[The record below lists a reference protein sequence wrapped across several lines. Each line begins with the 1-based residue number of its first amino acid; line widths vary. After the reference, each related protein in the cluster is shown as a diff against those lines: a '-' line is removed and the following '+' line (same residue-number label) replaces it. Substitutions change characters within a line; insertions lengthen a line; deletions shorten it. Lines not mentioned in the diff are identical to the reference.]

1 MMNANFCLRLKL
13 DNWTPADMKAAT
25 STQFASKQAAKAA
38 NKNCHLPSDL
48 SLSLSL
54 QFFYF
59 PKVVLPLFR
68 LRIQF
73 EE

>member
-1 MMNANFCLRLKL
+1 MNTNFCLRLKP
-13 DNWTPADMKAAT
+13 DNWMPADMKAAT
-25 STQFASKQAAKAA
+25 STQFASKLAAKAA
-38 NKNCHLPSDL
+38 NKNCHLPSD
-48 SLSLSL
+48 LSLSL